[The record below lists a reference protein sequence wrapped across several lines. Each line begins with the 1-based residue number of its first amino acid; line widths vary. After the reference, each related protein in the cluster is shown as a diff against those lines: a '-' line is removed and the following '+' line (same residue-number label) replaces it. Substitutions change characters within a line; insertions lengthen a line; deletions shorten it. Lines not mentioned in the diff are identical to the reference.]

1 MEIKQFT
8 VYMSIQ
14 NYSSL
19 TMKKPNFW
27 EKAKFELTK
36 KDKQLGKIIKNYPR
50 DFLFSK
56 SDPFYTLAR
65 AIVGQQ
71 ISVKAAQAVW
81 EKFET
86 KIKVV
91 NSENT
96 LKLHHMSF
104 KSCGLSKQK
113 IKYLKS
119 LATAFANDELQ
130 IVYSKSASDDE
141 IIEKLIKVKGIG
153 KWTAQMFLIFN
164 LCRPDVFPED
174 DLGLIKGICVCYDLE
189 YPITKED
196 AIKMSQKWKP
206 WRSVATWYFWR
217 SLDPIPVEY

>member
-1 MEIKQFT
+1 
-8 VYMSIQ
+8 
-14 NYSSL
+14 
-19 TMKKPNFW
+19 MKKPYFW
-27 EKAKFELTK
+27 EKAKADLIK
-36 KDKQLGKIIKNYPR
+36 KDKQLGEIIKKHSK

-56 SDPFYTLAR
+56 SDPFYTLSR

-81 EKFET
+81 ERFEK
-86 KIKVV
+86 KIIIV
-91 NSENT
+91 NPKNT
-96 LKLHHMSF
+96 LKMHYMSF

-119 LATAFANDELQ
+119 LATAFINKELK
-130 IVYSKSASDDE
+130 ILESKTASDDE
-141 IIEKLIKVKGIG
+141 IIEQLIKVKGIG

-164 LCRPDVFPED
+164 LCKPDVFPED
-174 DLGLIKGICVCYDLE
+174 DLGLIKGICVCYNLK
-189 YPITKED
+189 YPIKKET
-196 AIKMSQKWKP
+196 AIKMSKKWKP

>member
-1 MEIKQFT
+1 
-8 VYMSIQ
+8 
-14 NYSSL
+14 
-19 TMKKPNFW
+19 MKKPHFW
-27 EKAKFELTK
+27 EKEKVELIK
-36 KDKQLGKIIKNYPR
+36 KDKQLGEIIKTYPE

-56 SDPFYTLAR
+56 SDPFYTLSR

-81 EKFET
+81 ERFEK
-86 KIKVV
+86 KIIIV
-91 NSENT
+91 NPKNT
-96 LKLHHMSF
+96 LNMHYMSF

-119 LATAFANDELQ
+119 LATAFINKELK
-130 IVYSKSASDDE
+130 ILESKTASDDE
-141 IIEKLIKVKGIG
+141 IVEQLIKVKGIG

-164 LCRPDVFPED
+164 LCKPDVFPED
-174 DLGLIKGICVCYDLE
+174 DLGLIKGICVCYNLK
-189 YPITKED
+189 YPIKKET
-196 AIKMSQKWKP
+196 AIKMSKKWKP

>member
-1 MEIKQFT
+1 
-8 VYMSIQ
+8 
-14 NYSSL
+14 
-19 TMKKPNFW
+19 MKKPHFW
-27 EKAKFELTK
+27 EKAKVELIR
-36 KDKQLGKIIKNYPR
+36 KDKRLGEIIKTYPK

-56 SDPFYTLAR
+56 SDPFYTLSR

-81 EKFET
+81 ERFEK
-86 KIKVV
+86 KIIIV
-91 NSENT
+91 NPKNT
-96 LKLHHMSF
+96 LKMHYMSF

-119 LATAFANDELQ
+119 LASAFVNKELN
-130 IVYSKSASDDE
+130 ILGSKTASDEE

-164 LCRPDVFPED
+164 LCKPDVFPED
-174 DLGLIKGICVCYDLE
+174 DLGLIKGICVCYNLK
-189 YPITKED
+189 YPIKKEV

>member
-1 MEIKQFT
+1 
-8 VYMSIQ
+8 
-14 NYSSL
+14 
-19 TMKKPNFW
+19 MKKPHFW
-27 EKAKFELTK
+27 EKAKVELIR
-36 KDKQLGKIIKNYPR
+36 KDRQLGEIIKAYPE

-56 SDPFYTLAR
+56 SDPFYTLSR

-81 EKFET
+81 ERFEK
-86 KIKVV
+86 KIIIV
-91 NSENT
+91 NPKNT
-96 LKLHHMSF
+96 LNMHYMSF

-119 LATAFANDELQ
+119 LATAFVNKELK
-130 IVYSKSASDDE
+130 ILKSKTASDDE
-141 IIEKLIKVKGIG
+141 IVEQLIKVKGIG

-164 LCRPDVFPED
+164 LCKPDVFPED
-174 DLGLIKGICVCYDLE
+174 DLGLIKGICVCYNLK
-189 YPITKED
+189 YPIKKET